1 MALGTVLLAGCG
13 TYEPAPPPAPTAP
26 KTEQPKAATARGP
39 SIQPK
44 VEASADKTAQPKDE
58 TGEAPAEPPK
68 AAVGAGKTEQRKA
81 EFGVGAKGHDYGPGV
96 LTTPLSVY
104 FTIQERMTFNVKIP
118 AAMNL
123 FKATENRLPKSQ
135 EEFMTR
141 IIKENDIELPALRT
155 GDRYV
160 YDPKTGELMVETN
173 RASAE
178 PRP

>member
-1 MALGTVLLAGCG
+1 MLTLAIVLLAGCG
-13 TYEPAPPPAPTAP
+13 SYEPAVPPSPPKGEPPQAGPDAGKKGPPRAAPGP
-26 KTEQPKAATARGP
+26 RKTE
-39 SIQPK
+39 
-44 VEASADKTAQPKDE
+44 ASEDE
-58 TGEAPAEPPK
+58 PGPAEKPRPK
-68 AAVGAGKTEQRKA
+68 PEPGDAKPEQRKA

-96 LTTPLSVY
+96 LTTPISVY
-104 FTIQERMTFNVKIP
+104 FTIQERMAFNIKIP
-118 AAMNL
+118 SAMNL

-141 IIKENDIELPALRT
+141 IIKENDIELPALRS

-160 YDPKTGELMVETN
+160 YDPKTGELLVETT